1 MATIITE
8 IYLEDN
14 YSYSDRTIEKQ
25 QVRAI
30 FWSKWFDIWLSALD
44 GELPPAS
51 GYELSLRLCG
61 DREIATFNQQYRQK
75 DRPTDVLAFAALE
88 SELIL
93 PQEFAESLYLGDI
106 VISLDTANEQAVRQ
120 QHSLAT
126 ELAWLAS
133 HGLLHLLGWDHP
145 DDSSLLKMLKKQAN
159 LLKLVKITE

>member
-14 YSYSDRTIEKQ
+14 YSYNDRAIDKQ

-30 FWSKWFDIWLSALD
+30 SWSRWFNTWLNALD
-44 GELPPAS
+44 SNLPPAS
-51 GYELSLRLCG
+51 SYELSLRLCS
-61 DREIATFNQQYRQK
+61 DREITVFNQQYRQK
-75 DRPTDVLAFAALE
+75 DQPTDVLAFAALE

-106 VISLDTANEQAVRQ
+106 IISLDTANEQAREQ

-159 LLKLVKITE
+159 LLKLVEIDE